1 MPWIQYA
8 KTLNAQTYIQTPVES
23 QGFAS
28 FVTSSLSQGKLLNF
42 TLAQYDINGEFLG
55 FTQLKDQLSIC
66 PLSYDEVRKMMTY
79 GTISKFNCDFYLNN
93 LK

>member
-1 MPWIQYA
+1 MPWIQYP
-8 KTLNAQTYIQTPVES
+8 KTLNAQTYIQTSVES
-23 QGFAS
+23 QGYAPFMAS
-28 FVTSSLSQGKLLNF
+28 FQKNGQLNF
-42 TLAQYDINGEFLG
+42 TLAQYDIQGQFLG
-55 FTQLKDQLSIC
+55 FTQLKDQLTIC